1 MLPDSLWI
9 LTIDNFGTFF
19 EWIKTKKSGSILRKQ
34 WFVIKKVDLA
44 SLEFVHLPHPLSRDV
59 FALIQ
64 FHIRL
69 KSFQKYLV
77 KWQQCESSDA
87 ISERIWPFIVNKY
100 HYSLRFVPTFK
111 KKAYGI
117 LRDDF
122 FSLILSRKL
131 LLCARVHATSIWNFT
146 IQWTSHD
153 DLTEKSADIFHF
165 KHQTKNSL
173 NDRKSKLHFA
183 IWRKNCTKVRSS

>member
-9 LTIDNFGTFF
+9 LIIDNFGTFF
-19 EWIKTKKSGSILRKQ
+19 EGIKTKTKKSGSILRKQ

-44 SLEFVHLPHPLSRDV
+44 SFRICALTHRELILVLYDLPHPLSRDV

-77 KWQQCESSDA
+77 KWQQCGISDA

-100 HYSLRFVPTFK
+100 HYSLRFVRHLK
-111 KKAYGI
+111 KCVW
-117 LRDDF
+117 DF
-122 FSLILSRKL
+122 
-131 LLCARVHATSIWNFT
+131 
-146 IQWTSHD
+146 
-153 DLTEKSADIFHF
+153 EG
-165 KHQTKNSL
+165 
-173 NDRKSKLHFA
+173 
-183 IWRKNCTKVRSS
+183 

>member
-1 MLPDSLWI
+1 VA
-9 LTIDNFGTFF
+9 F
-19 EWIKTKKSGSILRKQ
+19 LRKQ

-44 SLEFVHLPHPLSRDV
+44 SLIVHLPHSRDV

-64 FHIRL
+64 FHIQL
-69 KSFQKYLV
+69 KKFQKYLV
-77 KWQQCESSDA
+77 KWQQCEISDA
-87 ISERIWPFIVNKY
+87 ISERIWLFIVNKY

-122 FSLILSRKL
+122 FSLILSRRL
-131 LLCARVHATSIWNFT
+131 LLFARAHTSSIWNFT

-173 NDRKSKLHFA
+173 NNRNSKLHFA
-183 IWRKNCTKVRSS
+183 I

>member
-1 MLPDSLWI
+1 LKLSLK
-9 LTIDNFGTFF
+9 
-19 EWIKTKKSGSILRKQ
+19 ESKQKQKKSGSILRKQ

-77 KWQQCESSDA
+77 KWQQCGISDA

-111 KKAYGI
+111 KKTYGI

-122 FSLILSRKL
+122 FFFDLKPRTSY
-131 LLCARVHATSIWNFT
+131 LCTSSHYVHLELYYSVDFP
-146 IQWTSHD
+146 
-153 DLTEKSADIFHF
+153 
-165 KHQTKNSL
+165 
-173 NDRKSKLHFA
+173 
-183 IWRKNCTKVRSS
+183 